1 MTTKFKEIEELLEKK
16 SAPILLV
23 NENREELRE
32 LAKLLTHAGYLVIQ
46 TDSSDKAE
54 DLLRTNNVSII
65 LAFHKKNGPSGLY
78 LMAKAKEIKPHALR
92 LLIGNASLPE
102 HLTKQADPL
111 YLFEGE
117 DKEKLIEQI
126 DRCFESYQLHKENQL
141 MQSMLHKHHDE
152 LSKIAKQ
159 NTAHQLL
166 GAKIQKA
173 LLIDTPPRQ
182 ISGVSITSSSSG
194 SKEVDGDFIAFFQPL
209 PYILDFALGDV
220 MGKGL
225 ASTLIATAL
234 KNEIALY
241 ANLKNHRA
249 FYYDHIHFW
258 REDLPDMRDVL
269 KKVHTSLFE
278 RLVDLEFYVSLFFG
292 RLDLQ
297 KRTFTFIDCGFT
309 KPLYFRKA
317 SGKATFIS
325 ASNFPIG
332 TVPYPEFSPFEIHYD
347 KGDFFLLYSDGLTE
361 SQSPD
366 GALFGEERLAK
377 LIEKHAD
384 LSSDQLTDKIKEEV
398 ASFIQSKNLDD
409 DLTFLILKIDHF
421 MPSKENPQRAAKF
434 SSALGQLEAARGWVK
449 EVVQKAPGDQD
460 RLATELQLA
469 LDEVFTNIVLHGY
482 GGNPGSPICFQAEL
496 DEEFLRIDVLDQ
508 ADSFDPNRLPTLNL
522 CGDMEHG
529 YGWFLITKIIDEL
542 QYIPK
547 ATKAGWNRLCLKK
560 RYLKRGIFMELSH
573 HERDDALIIRLDF
586 DSLDAKRVPEFKEKA
601 LQILNESNKTTV
613 VFDLER
619 LQFIDSSGLGAF
631 LSLMRQLNT
640 RGIHLALSSMSKPVK
655 TIFELVSMQKIF
667 DCHETVDKAV
677 LGKVKK

>member
-23 NENREELRE
+23 NENRDELKDISK
-32 LAKLLTHAGYLVIQ
+32 ALTQAGYQVIQ

-54 DLLRTNNVSII
+54 ELLRTNNVSIVV
-65 LAFHKKNGPSGLY
+65 AFHKRNGPSGLY
-78 LMAKAKEIKPHALR
+78 LMVKAKEIKPTTFR
-92 LLIGNASLPE
+92 LLIGSTALPE

-111 YLFEGE
+111 YVLEGN
-117 DKEKLIEQI
+117 DTEKLIEQVG
-126 DRCFESYQLHKENQL
+126 RCFESYQLQKENQL

-152 LSKIAKQ
+152 LSNIAKQ

-166 GAKIQKA
+166 GSKIQKA
-173 LLIDTPPRQ
+173 LLIDNPPRH
-182 ISGVSITSSSSG
+182 ISGISITPSSSG

-225 ASTLIATAL
+225 ASTLIATTL

-241 ANLKNHRA
+241 ANLKNQRS
-249 FYYDHIHFW
+249 FNYDHIHFW
-258 REDLPDMRDVL
+258 REDLPDMREIL
-269 KKVHTSLFE
+269 KKVHSSLFE
-278 RLVDLEFYVSLFFG
+278 RLVDLEFYVALFFG

-309 KPLYFRKA
+309 KPLYFRKS

-332 TVPYPEFSPFEIHYD
+332 TVPYPEFSPFEINYD
-347 KGDFFLLYSDGLTE
+347 KGDFFLLYSDGVTE
-361 SQSPD
+361 AQSPD
-366 GALFGEERLAK
+366 GTLFGEERLAK
-377 LIEKHAD
+377 LVEKHAD
-384 LSSDQLTDKIKEEV
+384 LSSDALAEKIKEEV
-398 ASFIQSKNLDD
+398 ASFIQGRNLND
-409 DLTFLILKIDHF
+409 DLTFLILKIDNF
-421 MPSKENPQRAAKF
+421 IPPKENPQRAAKF
-434 SSALGQLEAARGWVK
+434 SSALGQLEAARAWVK

-460 RLATELQLA
+460 RLTTELQLA
-469 LDEVFTNIVLHGY
+469 LDEIFTNIVLHGY

-508 ADSFDPNRLPTLNL
+508 ADSFDPHKLPTLNL

-547 ATKAGWNRLCLKK
+547 ATKSGWNRLCLKK
-560 RYLKRGIFMELSH
+560 RYLKRGIFMEISH
-573 HERDDALIIRLDF
+573 HERNDALIIRLDF

-601 LQILNESNKTTV
+601 LQILNESNKTKV
-613 VFDLER
+613 VFDLEQ

-667 DCHETVDKAV
+667 DCYETIDKAT
-677 LGKVKK
+677 LGHAKH